1 MDLDELKQLTDKGY
15 QASYIVREEAST
27 DIVFYHVTQWDDG
40 LQTDLAYRGEFDVIK
55 QKGRQIMAELRAN
68 PVQVDFEPV
77 EGTPDET
84 ASLLDGMYRADDR
97 INSSQESYTT
107 ASMEAVVCG
116 VGAWEMYTEELLNCD
131 GTTAQVIRRSPIH
144 EANNVVYWDPN
155 SKLMDKSDAAYVCIL
170 VSYTKEA
177 YKELAEELVGEDAVV
192 TPVSFRSPQI
202 SYSFPWIQGDS
213 DHVWVASF
221 YHREL
226 VKDTKLSL
234 IEPLTGNIED
244 YWESDL
250 GDNLEDLMNLGYTV
264 VQDQEL
270 ERYRVTKYIAS
281 GMQILEET
289 IIANEFIPVI
299 PTYGERAYVEGQE
312 TWSGLTRSAK
322 DPQRLR
328 NFMMSY
334 IADIAS
340 KSPRPKPIF
349 YPEQIQ
355 GLEKFYNLNG
365 ADDNF
370 PYSLMNPMTLD
381 GKPLPP
387 GPVGV
392 MPEQTVPMAVSQLV
406 PLTKEAIDDVT
417 GVSMPRDFAD
427 IDLSGTALTQLNAR
441 IDQQTYIYQENM
453 KHSKRR
459 DGEIYA
465 SFATRIHDVPKSI
478 VIALPDGTRKEAEV
492 MKQIIDPDTGEPMLL
507 NDLRSAKFQ
516 VFSDIGP
523 TYQSQK
529 DEQRKE
535 IGVQLQTMAPDDPM
549 RLSYQLVQASMMDG
563 DTMKPI
569 REQAR
574 RLMIQNNMIEEEDL
588 TDEEKEQMAIAAQTP
603 PPPDAN
609 MVLAQAE
616 MGKAQAAQMR
626 EQNNQV
632 KISADIQKGQA
643 DTAVDVFEAQTQRF
657 SAEAKAENDGVNT
670 RIKGSEAM
678 GRQYQALVKDF
689 QSPLRASVNQ

>member
-1 MDLDELKQLTDKGY
+1 MDLEELKQNTDKAY

-27 DIVFYHVTQWDDG
+27 DIVFYNVTQWDDG

-68 PVQVDFEPV
+68 PVQVDFEPI
-77 EGTPDET
+77 EGTPEET
-84 ASLLDGMYRADDR
+84 ADLLDGLYRADDR
-97 INSSQESYTT
+97 INSSQESYNT
-107 ASMEAVVCG
+107 AAMEAVVCG
-116 VGAWEMYTEELLNCD
+116 VGAWELYTEELINSD
-131 GTTAQVIRRSPIH
+131 GSTSQVIRRSPIH

-155 SKLMDKSDAAYVCIL
+155 SKLMDKSDATYVCVL

-177 YKELAEELVGEDAVV
+177 YKVLSEELQGDKVV
-192 TPVSFRSPQI
+192 APVSFRAPQI

-213 DHVWVASF
+213 EHVWVASY

-226 VKDTKLSL
+226 VEDTKLSL
-234 IEPLTGNIED
+234 IEPITGSVED
-244 YWESDL
+244 YWLFDL
-250 GDNLEDLMNLGYTV
+250 GDNLDDLLDMGYTV
-264 VQDQEL
+264 VQEKKLD
-270 ERYRVTKYIAS
+270 RYRVTKYIAS
-281 GMQILEET
+281 GMQILEEVV
-289 IIANEFIPVI
+289 IANDFIPVV
-299 PTYGERAYVEGQE
+299 PAYGERAYVEGQE
-312 TWSGLTRSAK
+312 VWSGLTRSAK

-365 ADDNF
+365 SDDNF
-370 PYSLMNPMTLD
+370 PYALMNPMSLD

-387 GPVGV
+387 GPVGQ

-417 GVSMPRDFAD
+417 GISMPKDFAD
-427 IDLSGTALTQLNAR
+427 IDLSGTALAQINVR
-441 IDQQTYIYQENM
+441 IDQQTFVYQENM

-465 SFATRIHDVPKSI
+465 SFATRIYDVPKTV
-478 VIALPDGTRKEAEV
+478 VISLPDGTRKEAEV
-492 MKQIIDPDTGEPMLL
+492 MKQVIDPDTGEPMLL
-507 NDLRSAKFQ
+507 NDLRSATFQ
-516 VFSDIGP
+516 IFSDIGP
-523 TYQSQK
+523 TYQSKK

-535 IGVQLQTMAPDDPM
+535 IGLQLQTMAPDDPL
-549 RLSYQLVQASMMDG
+549 RLVTQLVLATMMDG
-563 DTMKPI
+563 DVTKPI

-574 RLMIQNNMIEEEDL
+574 KLMIQNGLVDENDL
-588 TDEEKEQMAIAAQTP
+588 TDEEKEQLELAQQQP
-603 PPPDAN
+603 PRPDPN

-616 MGKAQAAQMR
+616 DKKGDAAILR
-626 EQNNQV
+626 EQNSQV
-632 KISADIQKGQA
+632 KIAADIQKGQA
-643 DTAVDVFEAQTQRF
+643 DTAVDVFEAQTSRF
-657 SAEAKAENDGVNT
+657 SAEAKAQNDGVNT

-689 QSPLRASVNQ
+689 RSPLRASVNQ